1 MDSSRDS
8 AESPI
13 ALMFRMYVASVFAF
27 SASRCDPI
35 TWYAQLQAVN
45 ARVCADA
52 CRGQLRPPTDGHV
65 GEFAT
70 ELDEMRCTLA
80 GHKPLTLLHRFFPE
94 ARLLAEDCRAGVLT
108 PNHESL
114 RGIPRLVTSSTDGP
128 SQARDRAALH
138 DVSGP
143 TLIYVR
149 GKQNRAFAA
158 VEPLRAIGAWCQ
170 DNEGEASAT
179 GFRLTAMQGHLCLGA
194 LLGYPERDLKAMHM
208 MLCDS
213 QGERSRG
220 RVASRPATAKPLPC
234 DYARDAGHVRRYLD
248 AWGIRLEE

>member
-1 MDSSRDS
+1 MDTSRDS

-27 SASRCDPI
+27 SAARCDTI

-45 ARVCADA
+45 ARVCANA
-52 CRGQLRPPTDGHV
+52 CRGQLRPPTDGPV
-65 GEFAT
+65 EFAT

-114 RGIPRLVTSSTDGP
+114 RGISRLVTPSTAPP

-149 GKQNRAFAA
+149 GRQNQAFAA
-158 VEPLRAIGAWCQ
+158 VEPLRAIGACCQ

-213 QGERSRG
+213 QEERSRG
-220 RVASRPATAKPLPC
+220 RVASRQAPAKPLPC
-234 DYARDAGHVRRYLD
+234 DYAQDASHVRRYLD
-248 AWGIRLEE
+248 AWDIRLEE

>member
-1 MDSSRDS
+1 MDTSSRDS

-13 ALMFRMYVASVFAF
+13 ARMFRTYVASVFAF
-27 SASRCDPI
+27 SAWRCDPI
-35 TWYAQLQAVN
+35 TLYAQLQAVN
-45 ARVCADA
+45 ARVCANA
-52 CRGQLRPPTDGHV
+52 CRGQLRPQTDGPV

-70 ELDEMRCTLA
+70 ELDEMPCPLA

-94 ARLLAEDCRAGVLT
+94 ARSLAEDCRAGVLT
-108 PNHESL
+108 PNH
-114 RGIPRLVTSSTDGP
+114 D
-128 SQARDRAALH
+128 
-138 DVSGP
+138 SGP

-149 GKQNRAFAA
+149 GKQNQAFAA
-158 VEPLRAIGAWCQ
+158 IEPLRAIGACCQ
-170 DNEGEASAT
+170 DDEGEVSAT

-220 RVASRPATAKPLPC
+220 RVASRPAAAKPLPC
-234 DYARDAGHVRRYLD
+234 DYAQDAGHVRRYLD